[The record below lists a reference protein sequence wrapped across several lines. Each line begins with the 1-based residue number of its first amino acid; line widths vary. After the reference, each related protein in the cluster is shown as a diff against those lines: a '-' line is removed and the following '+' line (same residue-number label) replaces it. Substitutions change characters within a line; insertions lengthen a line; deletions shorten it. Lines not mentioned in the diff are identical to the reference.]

1 MDIDGSNDLY
11 AQWRINQY
19 SYTVEYYIDG
29 VKDDTLT
36 VTNQADF
43 GAVISSYT
51 DKCPSGYA
59 LDKTESLPLTI
70 GVTESENVIKVFYK
84 KNVFD
89 LTIHYVYAD
98 GGTAAADHTDSV
110 TFGASYSVTSPAIN
124 GYTADQ
130 TTVSGTMPANNVEV
144 TVTYSKR
151 TDLSYTVNY
160 YWNNTTHMQK
170 EKYQVQIA
178 ELEHTL
184 GELNRDETD
193 TEETLIGTKRWAAI
207 AEEYSDATELSKGML
222 NACVE
227 LMDDTVLNL
236 CLGEHRVGGADEK
249 LDKAEAARRK

>member
-1 MDIDGSNDLY
+1 M
-11 AQWRINQY
+11 
-19 SYTVEYYIDG
+19 
-29 VKDDTLT
+29 
-36 VTNQADF
+36 
-43 GAVISSYT
+43 
-51 DKCPSGYA
+51 
-59 LDKTESLPLTI
+59 
-70 GVTESENVIKVFYK
+70 
-84 KNVFD
+84 
-89 LTIHYVYAD
+89 YAD

-236 CLGEHRVGGADEK
+236 CLGEHRGLSQILCKHRNAVQNRAK
-249 LDKAEAARRK
+249 IILRRERR